1 MTMSMRA
8 SVYDAN
14 YESIEKSRAGR
25 RAVGWT
31 GLVCVIVFIASA
43 VAAVA
48 SEINT
53 LKKWHRPRPIDNRP
67 TEETE
72 KAEMEDAPAAL
83 LQVTLLRPR
92 LYRVVVV
99 LLPSR
104 TVSILLNFSLP
115 PLLNVS
121 CLPVALPLRLVRL
134 CLSVITRLEI
144 HRFFFFFFFF
154 SSSS

>member
-1 MTMSMRA
+1 M
-8 SVYDAN
+8 
-14 YESIEKSRAGR
+14 
-25 RAVGWT
+25 
-31 GLVCVIVFIASA
+31 ASA
-43 VAAVA
+43 SIIV
-48 SEINT
+48 
-53 LKKWHRPRPIDNRP
+53 RP
-67 TEETE
+67 TDRPTGQMKETE

-92 LYRVVVV
+92 LYRVVVF

-144 HRFFFFFFFF
+144 HRFFFFFFLLLKAADAVCISFLIPLFF
-154 SSSS
+154 VFDI